1 MNPWPLI
8 GNLLGWG
15 LLILIVAAIVM
26 FIILMIIGI
35 RGMIRGARKST
46 DAPSSTPIISKESR

>member
-15 LLILIVAAIVM
+15 LLIVIAAALVAFVVLM
-26 FIILMIIGI
+26 FIGI
-35 RGMIRGARKST
+35 RGMLRGARKTT
-46 DAPSSTPIISKESR
+46 DAPTTIPIISKES

>member
-15 LLILIVAAIVM
+15 LLILIVAAIVVFIVLM
-26 FIILMIIGI
+26 FIGI
-35 RGMIRGARKST
+35 RGMFRGAHKT
-46 DAPSSTPIISKESR
+46 PDAPTTTPIISKES

>member
-15 LLILIVAAIVM
+15 LLVLIVAAMVV
-26 FIILMIIGI
+26 FVVLVTLF
-35 RGMIRGARKST
+35 IRGAIRGVTPKAQPRKTS
-46 DAPSSTPIISKESR
+46 IISKETR